1 MISVQSQVEQ
11 PEIYLLSAGTSTV
24 EDQATLIADCFD
36 CLSDLSTPIET
47 NTEYKSQ
54 TDYVFSPVIILPPNL
69 SKEQSR
75 EGHISVGHVGVRK
88 ICLTTKHTL

>member
-24 EDQATLIADCFD
+24 EDQAALIADRFD

-47 NTEYKSQ
+47 KDGIQITDRLRFFTGDHPATQFEQGTKQGGTYKCGACGCQ
-54 TDYVFSPVIILPPNL
+54 ENV
-69 SKEQSR
+69 
-75 EGHISVGHVGVRK
+75 
-88 ICLTTKHTL
+88 